1 MIDARRTVKRIF
13 WALLWIGAGTLIL
26 LANYGVVP
34 YEFTFHR
41 DWPAIL
47 VLIGVS
53 KLIDAIG

>member
-1 MIDARRTVKRIF
+1 MENARRIVKRLF

-26 LANYGVVP
+26 LANYGLVP
-34 YEFTFHR
+34 YTFSFHR

-47 VLIGVS
+47 VLIGLS

>member
-1 MIDARRTVKRIF
+1 MENVRRTVKRLF

-26 LANYGVVP
+26 LANYGMVP
-34 YEFTFHR
+34 YQFCFHR

-47 VLIGVS
+47 ILVGIS